1 MPLEIERKFLVVD
14 DRWRAQSRGSKVMRQ
29 GYLTGQAG
37 GDGGGRSSIRVRVAG
52 EDARLNI
59 KAAVVGAA
67 RAEYD
72 YPVPLADAVE
82 ILETLCVGRVDKT
95 RHYLDAGAGLTWE
108 IDEFA
113 GANAG
118 LIVAEIEL
126 SDVDQPFERPVWLG
140 PEVTEHARYYNHAL
154 ALHPYR
160 DWNDADRTVAHPD
173 SEAQA
178 RHRPPAAAADRA

>member
-1 MPLEIERKFLVVD
+1 MAIEIERKFLVIGNA
-14 DRWRAQSRGSKVMRQ
+14 WRAAVTQSKTMRQ
-29 GYLTGQAG
+29 GYLVGE
-37 GDGGGRSSIRVRVAG
+37 GGRSSIRVRVAG

-72 YPVPLADAVE
+72 YPVPLADAQE
-82 ILETLCVGRVDKT
+82 ILDTLCVGRVDKT
-95 RHYLDAGAGLTWE
+95 RHYAPACSSSGAVLTWE

-118 LIVAEIEL
+118 LIVAELEL
-126 SDVDQPFERPVWLG
+126 SSVDQGFDRPAWLG
-140 PEVTEHARYYNHAL
+140 AEVTEYARYYNHAL

-160 DWNDADRTVAHPD
+160 DWTDDDRN
-173 SEAQA
+173 
-178 RHRPPAAAADRA
+178 AAAEADTGDRSEPAMPGRA